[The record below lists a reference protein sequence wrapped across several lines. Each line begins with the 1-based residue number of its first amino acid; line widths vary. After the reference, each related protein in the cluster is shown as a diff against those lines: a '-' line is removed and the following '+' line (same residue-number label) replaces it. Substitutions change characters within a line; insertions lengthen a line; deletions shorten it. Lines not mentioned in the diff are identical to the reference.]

1 MLGSLRDLVRP
12 PFSVMLLLDLLIF
25 GASNSFAT
33 QIDDAA
39 LFGAL
44 LLTVVS
50 AYVQIATTMAAAGE
64 ERRSADE
71 WIKLAFRRRVFWRF
85 LLTGILTI
93 VLVFLGLFLLVVG
106 GLVLGAV
113 LGLSQTVSIQE
124 RDWPGPAL
132 RKSAALSEGHRVPL
146 GIVFA
151 LLFIL
156 PNAALQTGAQLR
168 WDRELGFAWDGLG
181 ALATVAGLVGVIAL
195 ARAYVALGGR
205 KTESAATPTT
215 SAR

>member
-1 MLGSLRDLVRP
+1 MFGALRDIVRP

-25 GASNSFAT
+25 GASNSFAA

-44 LLTVVS
+44 LLTIVS

-124 RDWPGPAL
+124 RDWPVPAL
-132 RKSAALSEGHRVPL
+132 RKSAALSEGNRMPL

-168 WDRELGFAWDGLG
+168 WDRELGLAWDGLG

-205 KTESAATPTT
+205 KTESASTPST
-215 SAR
+215 SMS